1 MQETIQI
8 EDVSNNTL
16 SKEIS
21 CWIQG
26 VQVKINNAEF
36 LSDIVLSLKIND
48 KILKSL
54 YTQMYKNKSKKRLKL
69 RNFFDLKSS

>member
-48 KILKSL
+48 KILKYI
-54 YTQMYKNKSKKRLKL
+54 YTQMYKNKSEKRLKL
-69 RNFFDLKSS
+69 RIFFNLKSK

>member
-48 KILKSL
+48 KILKYF
-54 YTQMYKNKSKKRLKL
+54 YTQMYKIKSEKRLKL
-69 RNFFDLKSS
+69 RIFFNLKSK

>member
-69 RNFFDLKSS
+69 RKFLI

>member
-16 SKEIS
+16 SKELS
-21 CWIQG
+21 CWIHG

-48 KILKSL
+48 KILK
-54 YTQMYKNKSKKRLKL
+54 YIY
-69 RNFFDLKSS
+69 F